1 MYLNDEYVTL
11 KNTGDRLID
20 MTGWSLS
27 NKLNDAFTFPDGFDL
42 PGGATVTVYT
52 GCGVNTTTEL
62 YWCSPHPVWA
72 NNSDRAVLKTASGTI
87 IDQYAYYTYAPRCKT
102 CGDSS

>member
-62 YWCSPHPVWA
+62 YWCSPP
-72 NNSDRAVLKTASGTI
+72 SGL
-87 IDQYAYYTYAPRCKT
+87 
-102 CGDSS
+102 G